1 MLAQLAY
8 SAREIVPQSWG
19 VPWGMSNFLII
30 PDLLMKL
37 PIHNNL
43 LVNLPIQDLLVKV
56 PIHHLL
62 VKVPI
67 HFFLVKV
74 PIHHLLVKVPIHN
87 LLVKVP
93 IHDLLVNKP
102 MPNISRPLTPLKLL
116 PSHANILVEHAQA
129 RSVPCRD
136 CTTR

>member
-1 MLAQLAY
+1 MLVQLAY
-8 SAREIVPQSWG
+8 SAREIVPQAWG
-19 VPWGMSNFLII
+19 VPWGMPNFLII

-43 LVNLPIQDLLVKV
+43 LVNLPIHDL
-56 PIHHLL
+56 
-62 VKVPI
+62 
-67 HFFLVKV
+67 LVKV

-102 MPNISRPLTPLKLL
+102 MPNISRPLTSLKLL